1 MPKNVGKICQR
12 MLAKYAKEC
21 SNYRTIALIS
31 HASKVILKI
40 CNYTV
45 KRISGAQPFVDRGN
59 RGMTNKNFLLLCWL
73 SLFICI
79 ETTEHWQMPA
89 HLLRSA
95 LRVNMGRTLT
105 DQLQQKNHLVEQS
118 SQDTLCNTFRFPV
131 FQKSTLILKSLEHYE
146 VWTLLWKAEL
156 LEYLRWLIAC
166 LGSSFS
172 PSLETDLWTRCQVVC
187 L

>member
-79 ETTEHWQMPA
+79 ETTEH
-89 HLLRSA
+89 
-95 LRVNMGRTLT
+95 
-105 DQLQQKNHLVEQS
+105 
-118 SQDTLCNTFRFPV
+118 
-131 FQKSTLILKSLEHYE
+131 
-146 VWTLLWKAEL
+146 
-156 LEYLRWLIAC
+156 
-166 LGSSFS
+166 
-172 PSLETDLWTRCQVVC
+172 
-187 L
+187 